1 MKCVAIGGVP
11 ATGKTTLVKMIY
23 DKMSKVNFEYGLVK
37 GHYDKS
43 NNIALLGLYNQNN
56 TFLGTDRL
64 SMGVNKQ
71 FLQYISMVQRNIIF
85 EGDRLF
91 SLNNLIKLNE
101 LYDLRIIMLV
111 NSPETLLKRHKD
123 RNDTQTDKFLKG
135 RATKIKNIQEHFG
148 GIIGRVETYT
158 LTNLQESETLSNNIY
173 NWLKS

>member
-1 MKCVAIGGVP
+1 MPKI
-11 ATGKTTLVKMIY
+11 
-23 DKMSKVNFEYGLVK
+23 NFKYGLVK
-37 GHYDKS
+37 GHYDKD

-71 FLQYISMVQRNIIF
+71 FLQYISMVQSNIIF

-101 LYDLRIIMLV
+101 LYDLRIIILV

-135 RATKIKNIQEHFG
+135 RSTKIKNIKKHFE
-148 GIIGRVETYT
+148 GRIETYT

-173 NWLKS
+173 DWLKTKKGHNGKTT

>member
-23 DKMSKVNFEYGLVK
+23 NKMHKVNFEYGLVK
-37 GHYDKS
+37 GHYDKD

-91 SLNNLIKLNE
+91 SLNN
-101 LYDLRIIMLV
+101 
-111 NSPETLLKRHKD
+111 
-123 RNDTQTDKFLKG
+123 
-135 RATKIKNIQEHFG
+135 
-148 GIIGRVETYT
+148 
-158 LTNLQESETLSNNIY
+158 
-173 NWLKS
+173 